1 MIYIDII
8 APAKTKEYFSILT
21 FYIDI
26 ICDNFKMLR
35 GLLLYFYLQELW
47 HQKVNDF
54 SKMYVSIKY

>member
-35 GLLLYFYLQELW
+35 GLLLYFYLQELL

-54 SKMYVSIKY
+54 SKM